1 MLAWPLQ
8 SRAAMRFRE
17 LRRVL
22 LQVVVAGLPASQ
34 VGCGVLGDCVED
46 RTHTVEVAL
55 PADAT
60 MQFRIDRC
68 SIDLETCPS
77 VCALAMERAGIS
89 ATPSECDVVLD
100 DERVVIYSEYQVSTG
115 GVNCPVDGR
124 RPAGLA
130 QPAGLGRTGPAGAW
144 LAQAAWL
151 EAASVYAFAHLAR
164 ELESH
169 GAPRGL
175 VLGAIAAARDEVR
188 HTELMT
194 RLALRYGARP
204 PAPVVALPGPRPLAE
219 LAIENAAEGCVRE
232 TWGAVVALW
241 QAHTARDPVA
251 RATFVEIARDE
262 ARHAALAWAIDRWL
276 RPQLD
281 AEALARVA
289 AARVAAARE
298 LLAEQ
303 DVPAIASIGLPHGG
317 ELHGLVT
324 RTHHAL
330 WSGGAS

>member
-1 MLAWPLQ
+1 
-8 SRAAMRFRE
+8 MRFRE

-22 LQVVVAGLPASQ
+22 LQVVLAGLPATQ
-34 VGCGVLGDCVED
+34 LGCGVLGDCIED
-46 RTHTVEVAL
+46 RTHAEEIAL
-55 PADAT
+55 PADPP

-68 SIDLETCPS
+68 AIDFDTCPT
-77 VCALAMERAGIS
+77 VCDLAMERAGLG
-89 ATPSECDVVLD
+89 ATASECDVVIEED
-100 DERVVIYSEYQVSTG
+100 RAVIYAQYQVSTG
-115 GVNCPVDGR
+115 GPSCPVDGR
-124 RPAGLA
+124 RPAGLER
-130 QPAGLGRTGPAGAW
+130 PARFAPTAPTGGAGAW

-151 EAASVYAFAHLAR
+151 EAASVYAFTHLAP
-164 ELESH
+164 ELEAH

-204 PAPVVALPGPRPLAE
+204 PAPVVARPGPRPLAE

-232 TWGAVVALW
+232 TWGTVMALW
-241 QAHTARDPVA
+241 QSRTARDPIA

-276 RPQLD
+276 QPRLD
-281 AEALARVA
+281 AET
-289 AARVAAARE
+289 AARVAAARAAAAQE
-298 LLAEQ
+298 LLAAH
-303 DVPAIASIGLPHGG
+303 DAPAIPSIGLPHGG